1 MNVLWRKITYFHIIA
16 KDKLRFPT
24 NYTVQKLRFPI
35 KELIKKLRFTEMK
48 ILWIEKRMQK
58 SLKQKKSIFLKH

>member
-35 KELIKKLRFTEMK
+35 KELIKKLRFPKT
-48 ILWIEKRMQK
+48 ITLGIEKK
-58 SLKQKKSIFLKH
+58 NYWCPLKV